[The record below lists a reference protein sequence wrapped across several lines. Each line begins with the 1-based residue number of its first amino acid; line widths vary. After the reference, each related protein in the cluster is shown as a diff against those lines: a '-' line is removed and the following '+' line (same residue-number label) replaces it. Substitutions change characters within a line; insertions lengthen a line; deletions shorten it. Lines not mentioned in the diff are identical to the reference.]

1 MDTPFTRKA
10 ELISASETIDLRD
23 RVLRGPRPVESNYYS
38 EDDLEST
45 FHIGVRDSDGKV
57 ISNGT
62 FMQQGHPK
70 FSDAR
75 LAYRLRGM
83 ATDPAHQKQGLGHL
97 ILQRAL
103 VELREKNAD
112 LLWFNARTSAEGFY
126 RKAGFSALDD
136 VFDIVHV
143 GPHKV
148 MYRWL

>member
-1 MDTPFTRKA
+1 MSTLSPHKA
-10 ELISASETIDLRD
+10 ELISAHEAIDLRD
-23 RVLRGPRPVESNYYS
+23 RVLRGTRPVESNYYA
-38 EDDLEST
+38 EDELEST
-45 FHIGVRDSDGKV
+45 FHVGVRDSEGKV

-62 FMQQGHPK
+62 FMKQGHPK
-70 FSDAR
+70 FADAR

-97 ILQRAL
+97 ILERAL
-103 VELREKNAD
+103 DELREKNAD

-126 RKAGFSALDD
+126 RKAGFAALDD
-136 VFDIVHV
+136 VFDIELV